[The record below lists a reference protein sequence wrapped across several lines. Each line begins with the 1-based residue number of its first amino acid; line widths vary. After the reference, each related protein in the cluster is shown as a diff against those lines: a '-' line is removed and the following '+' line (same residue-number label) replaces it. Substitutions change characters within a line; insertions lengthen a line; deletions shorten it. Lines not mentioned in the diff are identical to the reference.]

1 MLALCIALKKL
12 RKYRVRKI
20 TQQKLC
26 NKIHHRDVLCIHA
39 VKEQSFSIK
48 RVVINCY
55 NDMLSVLPDYINC
68 TSYVLSLV
76 FLPKVGNPNW
86 NEIIDVT

>member
-26 NKIHHRDVLCIHA
+26 NKIHHRDVLCIHV
-39 VKEQSFSIK
+39 VKENSFSIK
-48 RVVINCY
+48 RVVINYY
-55 NDMLSVLPDYINC
+55 NDMLSLLPDYINC
-68 TSYVLSLV
+68 TCYILSLV

>member
-48 RVVINCY
+48 RVVINYY
-55 NDMLSVLPDYINC
+55 NDMLSLLPDYIS

>member
-26 NKIHHRDVLCIHA
+26 NKIHHRDVFCIQS
-39 VKEQSFSIK
+39 VKVQSFSIK
-48 RVVINCY
+48 RVVINYY
-55 NDMLSVLPDYINC
+55 NDMLSLLPDYIS

>member
-48 RVVINCY
+48 RVGINYY
-55 NDMLSVLPDYINC
+55 NDMLSVLPDYS
-68 TSYVLSLV
+68 TFYVISFV

>member
-39 VKEQSFSIK
+39 VKEQSFSTK
-48 RVVINCY
+48 MVVSYSLNPVYSKYRVR
-55 NDMLSVLPDYINC
+55 S
-68 TSYVLSLV
+68 TFYVLSLA
-76 FLPKVGNPNW
+76 FLQKVGNPNW